1 MENNEEFIVIALV
14 CLSISVW
21 LFLKLKN
28 ERKQKE
34 KLSKDFT
41 RLMADNALLEAEQLK
56 FQLQPH
62 TLNNILADL
71 KLIASKLNTG
81 MDSLSETLEYILYRG
96 KGHFVSVKD
105 EIDFINKYIALKD
118 IFSSEIDSIKINT
131 IQIDKNSPHYSNP
144 CIPHLITAYF
154 IENAFK
160 HGDANHKEFLTITV
174 ALTGNVFE
182 ISVINKIKKTNV
194 IGNGGLGLSNMK
206 KRLDLLVSNQY
217 EMKNE
222 RNEEEYHAVL
232 RIQIK

>member
-1 MENNEEFIVIALV
+1 MDHNEEYIIIALV

-21 LFLKLKN
+21 LFVKLKN
-28 ERKQKE
+28 ERKQRE
-34 KLSKDFT
+34 KLSKDYT
-41 RLMADNALLEAEQLK
+41 RLVADNALLEAEQLK

-71 KLIASKLNTG
+71 KLIASKLNKG

-105 EIDFINKYIALKD
+105 EIDFINKYIVLKD
-118 IFSSEIDSIKINT
+118 IFSSEIDSIRMNTSKI
-131 IQIDKNSPHYSNP
+131 DMNSPHYLNP

-160 HGDANHKEFLTITV
+160 HGDANHKEFLTISV
-174 ALTGNVFE
+174 SLIGNVFE
-182 ISVINKIKKTNV
+182 INVVNKIKKATT
-194 IGNGGLGLSNMK
+194 IGNGGLGLTNMK

-217 EMKNE
+217 EIKNNM
-222 RNEEEYHAVL
+222 NEEEYHASL
-232 RIQIK
+232 IIKIK